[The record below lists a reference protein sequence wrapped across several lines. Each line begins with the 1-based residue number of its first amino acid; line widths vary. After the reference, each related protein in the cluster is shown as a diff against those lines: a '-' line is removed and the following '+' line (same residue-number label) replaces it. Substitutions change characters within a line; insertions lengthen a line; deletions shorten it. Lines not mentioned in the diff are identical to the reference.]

1 MKFGEVTPHMQPEVI
16 AKDQSYCMPKQN
28 FVVEDV
34 HALDYTKD
42 RKIVHILRENFITKG
57 KFI

>member
-1 MKFGEVTPHMQPEVI
+1 MQPEVI